1 MLKRFTVSFAFALTV
16 AVAFGA
22 TQSLVVAQT
31 RPAPPAPLG
40 PPAPPARSGPSASGL
55 QLDAID
61 RAADACTDFFQFA
74 CGAWMAA
81 NPIPADR
88 SSWGRFDELQERN
101 NDTLRTILD
110 AAAAGT
116 DPAAKKIGDYYA
128 SCMDETAINGKG
140 AAPLGPLLEKI
151 AALTSVSRLA
161 PLVAELHTIGVKAF
175 FTFGAEADFKDAS
188 LEMAIADQG
197 GLGLPDRDYYFRD
210 DEKSVDLRKQYVA
223 HIGKMAA
230 LLGDAPDR
238 AAAAAQQAMAIETA
252 LAKAALDVV
261 ARRDPN
267 KIYHKLSAAELQA
280 LTPQFQWPQY
290 FTGIGAPP
298 VYALNVTEPAFFK
311 ALGDTLASTPIDAIK
326 AYLRWHV
333 VHASAAVLAT
343 AFVDE
348 NFRFYGTVLT
358 GAKELRP
365 RWKRC
370 VDYTDSDLGEA
381 LGQAFVKAAF
391 GAQAKADT
399 LKMVHELEAALDTD
413 IRGLSW
419 MTETTKKE
427 AQVKLRAI
435 SEKIGYPERWR
446 DYSALVITRG
456 DALGN
461 SQRSNA
467 FEFHRQLGK
476 IGKPVDKSEWE
487 MTPPTVNAYYNPLQN
502 NINFPAGILQ
512 PPFYSA
518 KADAAVNFG
527 GSGAVIGH
535 ELTHGFDDQG
545 RQFDARGNLKDWW
558 TAADGKAFD
567 DRAQCF
573 VDQYSSLTAVDEVK
587 LNGKLTLGENVA
599 DNGGLRI
606 SLMAYLAR
614 AKAEPAKTIDG
625 FTPEQR
631 LFLGWGQ
638 VWCDNT
644 RPELARML
652 AQTNPHSPARER
664 VNGVVSNMPE
674 FQKAFACKPGTPMVR
689 QSQCRVW

>member
-1 MLKRFTVSFAFALTV
+1 MLKRFVGFLAFALTV
-16 AVAFGA
+16 AGAFGA

-31 RPAPPAPLG
+31 RPAPPAP
-40 PPAPPARSGPSASGL
+40 PAPSASGL

-101 NDTLRTILD
+101 NATLRTILD
-110 AAAAGT
+110 AAAAGG

-140 AAPLGPLLEKI
+140 AAPLAPLLEKI
-151 AALTSVSRLA
+151 AALASVSRLA

-188 LEMAIADQG
+188 LEMAIADQA

-238 AAAAAQQAMAIETA
+238 AAAAAEQAMAIETA

-267 KIYHKLSAAELQA
+267 QIYHKLSAAELQA

-333 VHASAAVLAT
+333 VHASAPVLAA

-413 IRGLSW
+413 IHGLSW
-419 MTETTKKE
+419 MTEATKKE

-446 DYSALVITRG
+446 DYSPLVITRG

-476 IGKPVDKSEWE
+476 IGKPVDKTEWE

-518 KADAAVNFG
+518 RADAAVNFG
-527 GSGAVIGH
+527 GAGAVIGH

-614 AKAEPAKTIDG
+614 VKAEPAKTIDG

-644 RPELARML
+644 RPELARLL

-689 QSQCRVW
+689 QNQCRVW